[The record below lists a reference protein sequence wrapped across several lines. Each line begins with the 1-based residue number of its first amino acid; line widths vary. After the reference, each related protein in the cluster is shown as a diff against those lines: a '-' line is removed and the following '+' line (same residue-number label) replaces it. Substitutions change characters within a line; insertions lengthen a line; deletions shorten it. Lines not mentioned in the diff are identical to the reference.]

1 MKEIS
6 NRVFY
11 RFEPNLEENGL
22 LIVFFR
28 DTEEIYEMTEPYY
41 LFLKC
46 LEKNMDREE
55 QVIFF
60 NKKYPNLHVSEIEE
74 NLMVIEKD
82 LKELGVIV

>member
-1 MKEIS
+1 MKKIS
-6 NRVFY
+6 SRVFC
-11 RFEPNLEENGL
+11 RFEPNLGENGL

-46 LEKNMDREE
+46 LKENMDREE
-55 QVIFF
+55 QIIFF
-60 NKKYPNLHVSEIEE
+60 KRKYPDLHVSEIEE
-74 NLMVIEKD
+74 NLTVIEKD